1 MTTIDFAVCSLRRF
15 AHEHDDLPAFH
26 AGYLVLTV
34 LVAALF
40 NLGAFAV
47 LILAHV
53 SLDIVKYRE
62 VHQCDWRRTADGIF
76 HENIFDILLLAVG
89 FVFAVY
95 FHNTA
100 GVAGVSGVIRA
111 DETIFRAFGTLIPKV
126 EILQD
131 FLKVMLHLTSYLRFP
146 HAQMG
151 FSWTQGEKLCVF
163 FLSICII
170 LLVSAPFIL
179 GMDASDFSHI
189 IAGEA
194 VPWRF

>member
-1 MTTIDFAVCSLRRF
+1 MTTIDFAVLSLRRF

-40 NLGAFAV
+40 NLGAFGL

-62 VHQCDWRRTADGIF
+62 VHQYDWRRTAEGIF
-76 HENIFDILLLAVG
+76 HENIVDVLLLAIG

-95 FHNTA
+95 FHGTA

-111 DETIFRAFGTLIPKV
+111 DETIVRAFGTLIPKV
-126 EILQD
+126 EIFQD
-131 FLKVMLHLTSYLRFP
+131 FLKVLLHFTSYLRFT
-146 HAQMG
+146 HVQMG
-151 FSWTQGEKLCVF
+151 YGWTQGEKLCLF
-163 FLSICII
+163 FLAACI
-170 LLVSAPFIL
+170 LLILAAPYVL
-179 GMDASDFSHI
+179 GLNAADFNGI
-189 IAGEA
+189 IARE
-194 VPWRF
+194 VIPWRL